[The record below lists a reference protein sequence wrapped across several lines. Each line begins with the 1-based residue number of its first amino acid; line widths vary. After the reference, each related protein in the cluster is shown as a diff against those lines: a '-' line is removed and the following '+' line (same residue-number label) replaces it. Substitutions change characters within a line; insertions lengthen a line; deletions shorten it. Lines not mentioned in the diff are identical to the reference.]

1 MPVLCS
7 LGGWRLRTARRWELG
22 TRDTQ
27 RALHGKTLPLEA
39 PSGSPPPGR
48 QEGFPGAQRPGLA
61 IGAGAARV
69 ADAGQRLGG
78 ASEGPRVTSRRNH
91 FPANR
96 KAAVTP
102 LIRPAGVFEQKYL
115 FQDSG
120 HCRLLGGWPPREPA
134 TCRHRE
140 WGPLRSGCVLTAAG
154 TDGTVIRQVNY
165 PWKKRSDLHIWMR
178 VFIKMTETH
187 HEHDR

>member
-1 MPVLCS
+1 M
-7 LGGWRLRTARRWELG
+7 
-22 TRDTQ
+22 
-27 RALHGKTLPLEA
+27 
-39 PSGSPPPGR
+39 
-48 QEGFPGAQRPGLA
+48 
-61 IGAGAARV
+61 
-69 ADAGQRLGG
+69 
-78 ASEGPRVTSRRNH
+78 
-91 FPANR
+91 
-96 KAAVTP
+96 TP

-115 FQDSG
+115 FQDSE